1 MLLILK
7 TTELKMKLLEG
18 KKGIVLGVLN
28 NKSIAWGIAK
38 ELVNNGAEIALTYL
52 GEAGQKRV
60 IPLAEELGVK
70 ITLDCDVTKDEDI
83 DKVFEKL
90 EKEWGKLDFL
100 VHSVAFSDKN
110 ELRGKFY
117 NTTRDNFKNTMDISA
132 YSLIALT
139 KRAVPLMEKAG
150 GGSILAMT
158 YYGAEKVI
166 PHYNVMGVAKATLE
180 ASIRYLAVDLGE
192 KNIRINAIS
201 SGPIKTLAAAGIG
214 GFNYMLKYSELNT
227 PLKRNVT
234 PEDNGKTAVFLISDM
249 SKNITGEVVH
259 LDGGYHVVGM
269 KDPFIENIEIPEGY
283 TGD

>member
-1 MLLILK
+1 
-7 TTELKMKLLEG
+7 MKLLEG

>member
-1 MLLILK
+1 
-7 TTELKMKLLEG
+7 MKLLEG
-18 KKGIVLGVLN
+18 KKGLILGVLN

-38 ELVNNGAEIALTYL
+38 ELADNGAEIALTYL
-52 GEAGQKRV
+52 GEAGEKRV
-60 IPLAEELGVK
+60 IPLAQELGAN
-70 ITLDCDVTKDEDI
+70 ITLNCDVTKDEDI
-83 DKVFEKL
+83 DLVFKVLEEK
-90 EKEWGKLDFL
+90 WGKLDFL

-110 ELRGKFY
+110 ELRGHFY
-117 NTTRDNFKNTMDISA
+117 NTTRNNFKTTMDISA

-166 PHYNVMGVAKATLE
+166 PHYNIMGVAKAALE
-180 ASIRYLAVDLGE
+180 SIIKYLAADLGP

-201 SGPIKTLAAAGIG
+201 SGPIKTLAASGIG

-227 PLKRNVT
+227 PLRRNVT
-234 PEDNGKTAVFLISDM
+234 PEDNGKTALYLVSDM
-249 SKNITGEVVH
+249 SSNMTGEVLH
-259 LDGGYHVVGM
+259 LDAGYHVIGM
-269 KDPFIENIEIPEGY
+269 KDPFIENVEVPEGY

>member
-1 MLLILK
+1 
-7 TTELKMKLLEG
+7 MKLLEG
-18 KKGIVLGVLN
+18 KKGVVLGVLN

-38 ELVNNGAEIALTYL
+38 ALVENGAEIALTYL
-52 GEAGQKRV
+52 GEAGEKRV

-70 ITLDCDVTKDEDI
+70 TIIDCDVTKDEDI
-83 DKVFEKL
+83 DKVFQTLDEK
-90 EKEWGKLDFL
+90 WGKLDFL

-117 NTTRDNFKNTMDISA
+117 NTSRDNFKNTMDISA
-132 YSLIALT
+132 YSLVALT

-158 YYGAEKVI
+158 YYGSEKVI

-234 PEDNGKTAVFLISDM
+234 PDDNGKTAVFLLSDM
-249 SKNITGEVVH
+249 SENITGEVVH

-269 KDPFIENIEIPEGY
+269 KDPFIENIEVPEGY

>member
-1 MLLILK
+1 
-7 TTELKMKLLEG
+7 MKLLEG

-38 ELVNNGAEIALTYL
+38 ELADNGAEIALTYL

-60 IPLAEELGVK
+60 IPLAEELGVN

-132 YSLIALT
+132 YSLVALT

-158 YYGAEKVI
+158 YYGSEKVI